1 MMRCV
6 SPRSRLGVG
15 LAFAA
20 LLAGMGAGSARASDW
35 IVDGGSSP
43 TLSVDAHG
51 DAQVSWSSGG
61 ARTYLV
67 VPPAGRVFHSKL
79 SGPDTSKRA
88 GAGGL
93 PNALVV
99 RSTADGTTFALQRW
113 DVAGQPVAL
122 HFARWSGAPTEL
134 TLTLSGT
141 RLTGAVTFHGKPV
154 SGTSPTPSGRAVRIY
169 VYIDCLGCAVS
180 PNGWSPLLSVAP
192 AADGSFALAL
202 RPAWTGGRRYRAT
215 VAGPNLG
222 TTLAPDAVAYAAGS
236 G

>member
-1 MMRCV
+1 MRCAFRWSGLGLLLALAV
-6 SPRSRLGVG
+6 SPAIAVP
-15 LAFAA
+15 AA
-20 LLAGMGAGSARASDW
+20 RGSDW
-35 IVDGGSSP
+35 IVNGGSSP
-43 TLSVDAHG
+43 SLLVDARG
-51 DAQVSWSSGG
+51 NAQVSWSSGG

-67 VPPAGRVFHSKL
+67 VPPAGRVFHSRI

-93 PNALVV
+93 PNALAV
-99 RSTADGTTFALQRW
+99 RRTADGTMWALQKW

-134 TLTLSGT
+134 TLALSGT
-141 RLTGAVTFHGKPV
+141 RLSGTVTFHGKPV
-154 SGTSPTPSGRAVRIY
+154 FGTSPTPSGQAVRIY
-169 VYIDCLGCAVS
+169 VYVDCLGCAAS
-180 PNGWSPLLSVAP
+180 PNGWSPLLGVAP

-202 RPAWTGGRRYRAT
+202 RPAWTGARRYRAT

-222 TTLAPDAVAYAAGS
+222 TTLAPDAIAYAAGS